1 MTLPRRP
8 ALRRRVQAAGAALAI
23 TALALHARAQTSG
36 VAGGFRAPAAQ
47 GTVQRMMVALNQ
59 IGLRACSRVFA
70 EAGQFL
76 FENAPVQFV
85 IQPLGTDTNRWPTVI
100 TAEGSHTI
108 PGSATPQTRLTTLVV
123 APAGTC
129 SGLYNQVIYWPEP
142 CAAVKKRVFAGF
154 NGDKPLLSR
163 VTVSEA
169 NPGLQLYSM
178 PAGPT
183 GCVTVKKELIG

>member
-1 MTLPRRP
+1 M
-8 ALRRRVQAAGAALAI
+8 AGA
-23 TALALHARAQTSG
+23 
-36 VAGGFRAPAAQ
+36 FRAPAAQ

-59 IGLRACSRVFA
+59 IGLRACARVFA

-100 TAEGSHTI
+100 TAEGSHAI
-108 PGSATPQTRLTTLVV
+108 PGSTTPQTRLTTLVV

-142 CAAVKKRVFAGF
+142 CATVKKRVFAGF
-154 NGDKPLLSR
+154 AGDKPLLSR

-169 NPGLQLYSM
+169 NPGLQLYAM
-178 PAGPT
+178 PAGPA